1 VVTYS
6 YIQFEY
12 KVQSSGI
19 NGNFVVSWIVIYC
32 WAAGKLMISII
43 CRIHSRSLPKFN
55 QFLSGPQNLSIPQSS
70 QKCTSMFLS
79 YANKQTNTETD
90 KQRWKQNP
98 CQNWQSDGV
107 NQRSYST
114 PGLVSSLVLGWVIV
128 CRWVNPLGLWPA
140 TQANSAFH
148 LQWSGKWVL
157 AKMWQ
162 CFVAGE

>member
-1 VVTYS
+1 MVTYS

-70 QKCTSMFLS
+70 QKCTSIFLS

-114 PGLVSSLVLGWVIV
+114 PGLVSTGMGDRLQVGKPPRFVTSHSGQLSLPSPVEW
-128 CRWVNPLGLWPA
+128 
-140 TQANSAFH
+140 
-148 LQWSGKWVL
+148 
-157 AKMWQ
+157 KMST
-162 CFVAGE
+162 G